1 MRVFANRSLECGFGE
16 FVLFTASSHSFSL
29 DDELFEELFEFR
41 EKSELLFELELELF
55 ELLFDE
61 FELELLLL

>member
-1 MRVFANRSLECGFGE
+1 MLFTAE

-29 DDELFEELFEFR
+29 DDELFDKLFEFR
-41 EKSELLFELELELF
+41 EKSELLLFELEFVLELF